1 MKAPRMLGNGV
12 IKRWIRFIEENPNL
26 TVDNYTKAKGIK
38 YRGIEVLPW
47 SARNLSLF
55 GASLRTRQCYYWT
68 AKGHSLVDYDTT
80 EDEVRTILMYVQ
92 IELSKHV
99 LKNPD
104 ESVVNMKQISETIQA
119 ITRLNWVN
127 L

>member
-1 MKAPRMLGNGV
+1 MAPRMLGNGV
-12 IKRWIRFIEENPNL
+12 IKRWIKFIEKNPNL
-26 TVDNYTKAKGIK
+26 TVDNYTEAKGIV

-47 SARNLSLF
+47 STRSRSLI
-55 GASLRTRQCYYWT
+55 GASIRTRQCYYWT
-68 AKGHSLVDYDTT
+68 LRGDSIVDCDTT
-80 EDEVRTILMYVQ
+80 EDDVRVVLMYVQ

-104 ESVVNMKQISETIQA
+104 DSVVNTKQISEIIQA

>member
-1 MKAPRMLGNGV
+1 MAGDIANLHAELIDIDVPGGALFAQGNAV
-12 IKRWIRFIEENPNL
+12 
-26 TVDNYTKAKGIK
+26 GID
-38 YRGIEVLPW
+38 YAIVPSDLEV
-47 SARNLSLF
+47 
-55 GASLRTRQCYYWT
+55 
-68 AKGHSLVDYDTT
+68 
-80 EDEVRTILMYVQ
+80 YVQ